1 MIKQEPIFALL
12 NDVVADN
19 PTYDFPISTISVELN
34 NMFANKDKFDEVLE
48 FIINK
53 LKRRHSDIVA
63 HVFILCVE
71 RSFPFDKYVFDT
83 IPLDEYYS
91 SIEDLYD
98 LLSTLKIT
106 RVDKLSPDGEMMSQM
121 S

>member
-1 MIKQEPIFALL
+1 MEKQEPIFALL

-19 PTYDFPISTISVELN
+19 PTYDFPLSTISMELN

-48 FIINK
+48 YIIKK

-63 HVFILCVE
+63 HVFVLCVE
-71 RSFPFDKYVFDT
+71 RSFPLDKYVFDT
-83 IPLDEYYS
+83 IPLNEYYNS
-91 SIEDLYD
+91 VEDLYE

-106 RVDKLSPDGEMMSQM
+106 RIDKSSPDGEMMSQM